1 MRFQIGHTPQV
12 ERTRVPVGK
21 GVVGQVALTRQPI
34 LLNDVS
40 KADYYIDA
48 PIPTYVPSWPCRSS
62 PRTASSA
69 SWISKA
75 SSLISSVQ
83 STCTCSP

>member
-1 MRFQIGHTPQV
+1 MRFQIGHTPQI

-40 KADYYIDA
+40 TADFYIAANPDVRSELA
-48 PIPTYVPSWPCRSS
+48 VPSS

-75 SSLISSVQ
+75 SRPISSAP